1 MKNRLNFISTYINC
15 KTEIYSVDFEGERF
29 CIISVYDNVGNILI
43 NFVRDEGGNE
53 VTDGVLI
60 EEIEKFVE
68 SVWDKKIKNFSYNKV
83 ILT

>member
-68 SVWDKKIKNFSYNKV
+68 SV
-83 ILT
+83 